1 MCFETK
7 KERLEKNKK
16 TLADCVVDV
25 DALIDIVDSYAD
37 TVEKLNKIKEKLA
50 NTNPSSDNYVVKM
63 DKKIKKYIAKV
74 SKKVKKYVVSGKLYK
89 LAKDLKKLEI
99 MIVERGCVSR
109 KSSPCDEKDF
119 VIKDGVLTAYKGN
132 DSVVVLPNS
141 VKIIGEKAF
150 YYNESISEVELGAS
164 VHTIMAKAFEG
175 CKALN
180 YFVAYEGLSSIGDD
194 AFYNCASLA
203 EVVLEEGL
211 TTIGRYAF
219 AKCPNLYAIKLPKSV
234 VKIGEKAFF
243 LDSNLVGKTKRKVK
257 KINKKAL
264 G

>member
-7 KERLEKNKK
+7 KERLERNKK

-25 DALIDIVDSYAD
+25 DTMIAIAD
-37 TVEKLNKIKEKLA
+37 GHSNTIEKLSKIKEKLA
-50 NTNPSSDNYVVKM
+50 STNPSSEKDVVKM
-63 DKKIKKYIAKV
+63 DKKVKKYIAKV
-74 SKKVKKYVVSGKLYK
+74 SKKIKKYAVNGKLYK
-89 LAKDLKKLEI
+89 VEKELKKLEI

-109 KSSPCDEKDF
+109 KSSTCDEKDF
-119 VIKDGVLTAYKGN
+119 VVKDGVLTAYKGN

-164 VHTIMAKAFEG
+164 VHTIMSKAFEG
-175 CKALN
+175 CRALN

-194 AFYNCASLA
+194 AFYNCTSLA

-243 LDSNLVGKTKRKVK
+243 LDSNLAGKTKRKIK

>member
-25 DALIDIVDSYAD
+25 DTMIAIVDGHA
-37 TVEKLNKIKEKLA
+37 TTEEKLNKIKAKLA
-50 NTNPSSDNYVVKM
+50 ITNPSSEKEVVKM

-74 SKKVKKYVVSGKLYK
+74 SKKIKKYTVSGKLYK
-89 LAKDLKKLEI
+89 IEKDLKKLEI
-99 MIVERGCVSR
+99 MIVERGCISR
-109 KSSPCDEKDF
+109 KSSLCDENDF

-132 DSVVVLPNS
+132 DSVVILPNS
-141 VKIIGEKAF
+141 VKIVGEKAF
-150 YYNESISEVELGAS
+150 YYNESVSEVELSSS
-164 VHTIMAKAFEG
+164 VHTVMSKAFEG
-175 CKALN
+175 CRSLVT
-180 YFVAYEGLSSIGDD
+180 FVAQEGLNSIGDD
-194 AFYNCASLA
+194 AFYNCTSLC

-211 TTIGRYAF
+211 TTIGRYAY
-219 AKCPNLYAIKLPKSV
+219 AKCPNLYAMKLPKSL

-243 LDSNLVGKTKRKVK
+243 LDESLTGKTKRKIK
-257 KINKKAL
+257 RINKKAL